1 MHGETKCN
9 SNLLMQ
15 YSNGFGDDSIL
26 FVAQLLV
33 LLGDNTPAASAV
45 FSISADL
52 CIPIPEGQV
61 FSM

>member
-15 YSNGFGDDSIL
+15 YSTGFGDDTIPS
-26 FVAQLLV
+26 VGQLLV
-33 LLGDNTPAASAV
+33 LLGDNTPAASAG

-52 CIPIPEGQV
+52 CVLIPEGQV
-61 FSM
+61 FNM